1 MINALINK
9 HLPRAFDNQLKDA
22 VTAFTATR
30 KGTGSAYDPELG
42 EVVGA
47 ADITYSGRGT
57 FGSFSTME
65 QQAIQI
71 ETTDVKLTALQIEV
85 TEKPKVDDV
94 IVAEGQDRRVMDV
107 SQDPTSSIWV
117 LQLRG
122 LNVG

>member
-1 MINALINK
+1 MINAIINK
-9 HLPRAFDNQLKDA
+9 AVSKAFDNQLKDA

-30 KGTGSAYDPELG
+30 KGTGGAYDPELG

-47 ADITYSGRGT
+47 ADINYSGRGT
-57 FGSFSTME
+57 FGSYSTME
-65 QQAIQI
+65 QQATQI

-85 TEKPKVDDV
+85 TELPKVDDV
-94 IVAEGQDRRVMDV
+94 IVVDGQNRRVMDV
-107 SQDPTSSIWV
+107 SQDPTKSIWI

>member
-1 MINALINK
+1 MINAIINK

-30 KGTGSAYDPELG
+30 KGTGGAYDPELG
-42 EVVGA
+42 EYVGA
-47 ADITYSGRGT
+47 ADINYSGRGT
-57 FGSFSTME
+57 FGSYSTME
-65 QQAIQI
+65 AQATQI

-85 TEKPKVDDV
+85 TDTPKVDDV
-94 IVAEGQDRRVMDV
+94 IVADGQDRRVMDV
-107 SQDPTSSIWV
+107 SQDPTKSIWI

>member
-1 MINALINK
+1 MINAIINK

-30 KGTGSAYDPELG
+30 KGTGGAYDPELG
-42 EVVGA
+42 EYVGA

-57 FGSFSTME
+57 FGGYSTME
-65 QQAIQI
+65 AQATQV

-85 TEKPKVDDV
+85 TDTPKVDDV
-94 IVAEGQDRRVMDV
+94 IVADGQDRRVMDV
-107 SQDPTSSIWV
+107 SQDPTKSIWI

-122 LNVG
+122 INVG

>member
-1 MINALINK
+1 MINAIINK
-9 HLPRAFDNQLKDA
+9 AVSKAFDNQLKDA

-30 KGTGSAYDPELG
+30 KGTGGAYDPELG

-47 ADITYSGRGT
+47 ADIIYSGRGT
-57 FGSFSTME
+57 FGSYSTME
-65 QQAIQI
+65 QQATQI

-85 TEKPKVDDV
+85 TDTPKVDDV
-94 IVAEGQDRRVMDV
+94 IVADGQDRRVMDV
-107 SQDPTSSIWV
+107 SQDPTKSIWI

>member
-1 MINALINK
+1 MINAIINK

-30 KGTGSAYDPELG
+30 KGTGGAYDPELG
-42 EVVGA
+42 EYVGA
-47 ADITYSGRGT
+47 ADINYSGRGT
-57 FGSFSTME
+57 FGSYSTLEM
-65 QQAIQI
+65 QVTQI

-85 TEKPKVDDV
+85 TDTPKVDDV
-94 IVAEGQDRRVMDV
+94 IVVDGQDRRVMDV
-107 SQDPTSSIWV
+107 SQDPTKSIWI